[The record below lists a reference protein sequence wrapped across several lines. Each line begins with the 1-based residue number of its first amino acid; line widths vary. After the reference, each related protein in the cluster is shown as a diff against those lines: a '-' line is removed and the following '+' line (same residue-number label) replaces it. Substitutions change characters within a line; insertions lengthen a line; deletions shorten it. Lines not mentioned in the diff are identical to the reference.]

1 MRCSACGTENE
12 PGRKF
17 CGECGAKL
25 AAVCAA
31 CGTANTAGTKFCGE
45 CGAPMGDVPQTPAAA
60 VAPDG
65 PSGREA
71 PEAERRLVSVLFAD
85 LVGFTTLS
93 ESRDAEEV
101 RDLLTRYFDT
111 CRQLIDRY
119 GGTVEK
125 FIGDAV
131 MAVWGT
137 PIAKEEDAERAV
149 RTALDL
155 TEAVAALGQEAG
167 APDLRARAGVL
178 TGEAVVSLGAAGQG
192 MVAGDMV
199 NTASRIQSTAAPGQ
213 VFVGEATKRSTE
225 AAIVYEDAGTH
236 ELKGKA
242 EPVPLWRAVRVIGGL
257 GGAQRSVGLEAP
269 FVGRDRDLRVI
280 KEMFHASAEEHR
292 AHLVSVIGIAGTGKS
307 RLMWEFNKYIDGLA
321 GDVRWHRGRCLP
333 YGQGVTYWAL
343 AEMVRTR
350 TNILEGESPSTAL
363 GKLHTAVEETMAD
376 PEERAWVEPRLAH
389 LLGLEEGTSWDRES
403 LFSAWRLFYERLSEQ
418 MPTVMVFEDMQ
429 WADASLLDFV
439 EYLLEWSKSHAL
451 FVLALARPDL
461 FEQHPTWGS
470 ASRNSTMLS
479 LEPLPEGAM
488 EALLAGLVPGLPD
501 ELRSQIFA
509 RAEGVPLYAVE
520 TVRMLMDRGLL
531 VQEGASYRPSG
542 PIDLHEIPE
551 TLHALIAARL
561 DGLSSD
567 ERLLI
572 QDGAVLGK
580 TFRVPGL
587 AALSGLSES
596 EIEPMLSSLVKKEV
610 LSLQADPV
618 SPERG
623 QYGFLQELVRR
634 VAYETLSKKDRR
646 DKHLAAARFIEGIRG
661 QDEEEFIEIVATHY
675 LEAWR
680 AARDA
685 ADAGD
690 IKDRAR
696 DSLTGAGERAASLAA
711 HVEAQ
716 RYFEEAAELANDPAS
731 RAKLIEHAGMEAQAS
746 GATDVSLERFEAAL
760 ELLEREGLT
769 HPAARVSARMG
780 QALWDRGRL
789 GDAVDRM
796 EASFEVLSGEEPDE
810 DLAILA
816 HQLGRMDFFA
826 GRIDRAEERT
836 EAAIDIAEGLWL
848 PDVLSNALN
857 TKAVILYS
865 ARARRREGF
874 ALLKY
879 ALELALENDLPI
891 ATMRAYFNIS
901 DLAGQS
907 DRFREGAEYVEKGL
921 ALARRLGNRDW
932 EWRFLGQVYCQL
944 LAGEW
949 DTALEM
955 VNQIPVEKVPEAR
968 LAASAFLLIV
978 PVIQIARGDIA
989 GAEEAFAIF
998 PDVESSADLQESATQ
1013 AAGRAVLHRARG
1025 EAREALDAAREV
1037 LANWADVGTSSEP
1050 GRESI
1055 LVAIEAAFDLGDLE
1069 AVDELLG
1076 MIDAIPRGKQPHFL
1090 QAQASRFRGRLAAAR
1105 GRPDEAE
1112 SLFKG
1117 ATGLLR
1123 EIESPFSMAVTLVEH
1138 AEWLAEQGR
1147 SDEAGPLLA
1156 EAHEIFE
1163 RLKAKPWLERV
1174 EKLLPSEASIA

>member
-1 MRCSACGTENE
+1 
-12 PGRKF
+12 
-17 CGECGAKL
+17 
-25 AAVCAA
+25 
-31 CGTANTAGTKFCGE
+31 
-45 CGAPMGDVPQTPAAA
+45 MGDIPETPAAA
-60 VAPDG
+60 AAPDA

-93 ESRDAEEV
+93 ESRDAEDV

-111 CRQLIDRY
+111 CRQLIERY

-137 PIAKEEDAERAV
+137 PIAREEDAERAV

-155 TEAVAALGQEAG
+155 VDAVAALGQEAG

-178 TGEAVVSLGAAGQG
+178 TGEAVVSLGATGQG

-199 NTASRIQSTAAPGQ
+199 NTASRIQSAASPGQ
-213 VFVGEATKRSTE
+213 VFVGEATKRATE
-225 AAIVYEDAGTH
+225 AAVVYEDAGTH

-333 YGQGVTYWAL
+333 YGEGVTYWAL

-350 TNILEGESPSTAL
+350 ASILEGESPSTAL
-363 GKLHTAVEETMAD
+363 GKLHSAVEKTIAD

-389 LLGLEEGTSWDRES
+389 LLGLEEGSSWDRES
-403 LFSAWRLFYERLSEQ
+403 LFSAWRLFYERLSEE

-461 FEQHPTWGS
+461 FEHHPTWGS
-470 ASRNSTMLS
+470 ASRNTTMLS
-479 LEPLPEGAM
+479 LEPLPEASM
-488 EALLAGLVPGLPD
+488 EALLTGLVPGLPD

-531 VQEGASYRPSG
+531 IYEGSSYRPSG
-542 PIDLHEIPE
+542 PIDLQEIPE

-587 AALSGLSES
+587 AALSRLSES
-596 EIEPMLSSLVKKEV
+596 EIEPLLSSLVKKEV

-646 DKHLAAARFIEGIRG
+646 DKHLAAARFIEELRG
-661 QDEEEFIEIVATHY
+661 QDEEEFVEIIATHY

-680 AARDA
+680 AAPDA
-685 ADAGD
+685 ADAGE
-690 IKDRAR
+690 IKGRAR
-696 DSLTGAGERAASLAA
+696 DSLVRAGERAASLAA

-716 RYFEEAAELANDPAS
+716 RYFEEAADLASDAGVQAS
-731 RAKLIEHAGMEAQAS
+731 LVERAGMAAQAA
-746 GATDVSLERFEAAL
+746 GATTLASERFEHAI
-760 ELLEREGLT
+760 ELFESNGLT
-769 HPAARVSARMG
+769 HPAARVSARLG
-780 QALWDRGRL
+780 QVQWDIGRFAE
-789 GDAVDRM
+789 GVDRM
-796 EASFEVLSGEEPDE
+796 EASLKVLSGEEHDE
-810 DLAILA
+810 DFAVLA

-826 GRIDRAEERT
+826 GRIDQAAERT
-836 EAAIDIAEGLWL
+836 ETAIDIAEGLWL
-848 PDVLSNALN
+848 PELLSNALN

-865 ARARRREGF
+865 ARARRREGY
-874 ALLKY
+874 ALMQY
-879 ALELALENDLPI
+879 ALEMALDNDLPE
-891 ATMRAYFNIS
+891 AAMRAYYNIS
-901 DLAGQS
+901 DLAVQA
-907 DRFREGAEYVEKGL
+907 DRFQEGKSFVERGL

-932 EWRFLGQVYCQL
+932 EWRFLGQVQSML
-944 LAGEW
+944 LLGDW
-949 DTALEM
+949 DLTVSMIEE
-955 VNQIPVEKVPEAR
+955 IPIEKVPEAR
-968 LAASAFLLIV
+968 LASSAYLLIV
-978 PVIQIARGDIA
+978 PIIRVAQGEIAA
-989 GAEEAFAIF
+989 AEEAFGIF
-998 PDVESSADLQESATQ
+998 PPVDDSADLQELMMHR
-1013 AAGRAVLHRARG
+1013 AGRAVLELANGEPAKALASARG
-1025 EAREALDAAREV
+1025 VLDVWE
-1037 LANWADVGTSSEP
+1037 DVGVASEP
-1050 GRESI
+1050 GMYGLLSA
-1055 LVAIEAAFDLGDLE
+1055 VDAAFELSDLD
-1069 AVDELLG
+1069 AVEEFLS
-1076 MIDAIPRGKQPHFL
+1076 MVEAIPRGKRPQFL
-1090 QAQASRFRGRLAAAR
+1090 EANALRYRARLAALR
-1105 GRPDEAE
+1105 GTGEVE
-1112 SLFKG
+1112 SRFKG
-1117 ATGLLR
+1117 AAGLFR
-1123 EIESPFSMAVTLVEH
+1123 ELETPFFMAATLLEH
-1138 AEWLAEQGR
+1138 SEWLSEQGR
-1147 SDEAGPLLA
+1147 SEEAGSLLT
-1156 EAHEIFE
+1156 EAHEVFE
-1163 RLKAKPWLERV
+1163 GLKARPWLERV
-1174 EKLLPSEASIA
+1174 EKLQPSEASIA

>member
-1 MRCSACGTENE
+1 MRCSACGTENDQ
-12 PGRKF
+12 GRKF
-17 CGECGAKL
+17 CGECGVRL
-25 AAVCAA
+25 AAVCGA
-31 CGTANTAGTKFCGE
+31 CGTPNAAGTKFCGE
-45 CGAPMGDVPQTPAAA
+45 CGAPMGDVAAPAGNAA
-60 VAPDG
+60 GA

-93 ESRDAEEV
+93 ESRDAEDV
-101 RDLLTRYFDT
+101 RDLLTRYFDA
-111 CRQLIDRY
+111 CRQLIERY

-137 PIAKEEDAERAV
+137 PIAREEDAERAV

-155 TEAVAALGQEAG
+155 TDAVAALGQEAG
-167 APDLRARAGVL
+167 APELRARAGVL
-178 TGEAVVSLGAAGQG
+178 TGEAVVTLGATGQG

-199 NTASRIQSTAAPGQ
+199 NTASRIQSAASPGQ
-213 VFVGEATKRSTE
+213 VFVGESTKRSTE

-236 ELKGKA
+236 ELKGKT
-242 EPVPLWRAVRVIGGL
+242 EPVPLWRAIRVIAGL
-257 GGAQRSVGLEAP
+257 GGAQRSIGLEAP
-269 FVGRDRDLRVI
+269 FVGRDRELRII
-280 KEMFHASAEEHR
+280 KEMFHASGEEHR
-292 AHLVSVIGIAGTGKS
+292 AQLVSVIGIAGTGKS

-333 YGQGVTYWAL
+333 YGEGVTYWAL

-350 TNILEGESPSTAL
+350 ASILEGESPSTAL
-363 GKLHTAVEETMAD
+363 DKLHTAVEETMAD
-376 PEERAWVEPRLAH
+376 AEERAWVEPRLAH
-389 LLGLEEGTSWDRES
+389 LLGLEEGSSWDRES

-429 WADASLLDFV
+429 WADTSLLDFV
-439 EYLLEWSKSHAL
+439 EYLLEWSKNHAL

-461 FEQHPTWGS
+461 VEQHPTWGS
-470 ASRNSTMLS
+470 APRNSTMLS

-488 EALLAGLVPGLPD
+488 EALLTGLVPGLPD

-531 VQEGASYRPSG
+531 VQEGSSYRPTG
-542 PIDLHEIPE
+542 PIDLQEIPE

-580 TFRVPGL
+580 TFTVPGL
-587 AALSGLSES
+587 VALSGLSDAGV
-596 EIEPMLSSLVKKEV
+596 EPLLSALVKKEV
-610 LSLQADPV
+610 LSLQVDPV
-618 SPERG
+618 SPGRG

-661 QDEEEFIEIVATHY
+661 ADEDEFVEIVATHY
-675 LEAWR
+675 LAAWR
-680 AARDA
+680 AAPEAD
-685 ADAGD
+685 DAGD

-696 DSLTGAGERAASLAA
+696 SSLERAGERAASLAA

-716 RYFEEAAELANDPAS
+716 RYFEEAAELTDDPAV
-731 RAKLIEHAGMEAQAS
+731 RARLIEHAGMEAQAS

-789 GDAVDRM
+789 GEAVDRM

-836 EAAIDIAEGLWL
+836 EAAIDIAEGMWL

-907 DRFREGAEYVEKGL
+907 DRFREGYEYVEKGL

-932 EWRFLGQVYCQL
+932 EWRFLGQVYCLL

-949 DTALEM
+949 DTALDL
-955 VNQIPVEKVPEAR
+955 VSQIPTEKVPEAR
-968 LAASAFLLIV
+968 LASSAYLLIV
-978 PVIQIARGDIA
+978 PVIQVARGDIA

-998 PDVESSADLQESATQ
+998 PEVVSSADLQERATE

-1025 EAREALDAAREV
+1025 EAREALEAAREV
-1037 LANWADVGTSSEP
+1037 LTNWHAVGTSSEA
-1050 GRESI
+1050 GREAL
-1055 LVAIEAAFDLGDLE
+1055 LVAFEAALDLSDLV

-1076 MIDAIPRGKQPHFL
+1076 LVDAIPRGKRPHFL
-1090 QAQASRFRGRLAAAR
+1090 QAQATRFRARLAAAR
-1105 GRPDEAE
+1105 GQADEAE
-1112 SLFKG
+1112 SGFKA

-1138 AEWLAEQGR
+1138 AEWLMEQGR
-1147 SDEAGPLLA
+1147 GNETDSLLA
-1156 EAHEIFE
+1156 DAHEIFD

-1174 EKLLPSEASIA
+1174 ERHSPSEAIG